1 MDEFVL
7 SIAVFPSLRGRA
19 RMNGEEDEAKIVAEL
34 CNITAQ
40 REVTV
45 EAHPRPTA
53 NQVALADP
61 PQSS

>member
-7 SIAVFPSLRGRA
+7 SIAVFPSLRERA
-19 RMNGEEDEAKIVAEL
+19 RMNGGEDEANLLLSFATPQLK
-34 CNITAQ
+34 

-45 EAHPRPTA
+45 EARQRPTA
-53 NQVALADP
+53 DHVALADP